1 MHQHGVVEVGHIA
14 GLAPE
19 DPGGELPEEPVGG
32 DADKDA
38 GGDCQGGWHDQ
49 ILN

>member
-1 MHQHGVVEVGHIA
+1 MHQHGAVEGRHIA
-14 GLAPE
+14 GLAPG
-19 DPGGELPEEPVGG
+19 DPGGGLPEEPVGG